1 MIGSGELIKPEHVN
15 QPGRHREIKPEE
27 LVFASK
33 PTAEP
38 KEGKERDE

>member
-1 MIGSGELIKPEHVN
+1 MIGSGELTKPESVN
-15 QPGRHREIKPEE
+15 QLARHREIKTEE

-38 KEGKERDE
+38 KEGEERHE

>member
-1 MIGSGELIKPEHVN
+1 MIGSGELTKPEHVN

-38 KEGKERDE
+38 KEGKERHE